1 MKSENEQEVM
11 RTVQRW
17 NAKVDKNAIESQIA
31 TWISAGVAF
40 PNSPEGTRLI
50 YKSES
55 KIGIDERQRP
65 FSAGSRRLSKRSTIA
80 ADVYVNCGS
89 EEYDYLSTIEIA
101 LPIYMIVK

>member
-17 NAKVDKNAIESQIA
+17 NAKMDKNSIESQLA

-65 FSAGSRRLSKRSTIA
+65 FSAGSRRLSKRRTIA

-89 EEYDYLSTIEIA
+89 EEYDYFSTIKVHYYI
-101 LPIYMIVK
+101 L

>member
-1 MKSENEQEVM
+1 MDKSSIDN
-11 RTVQRW
+11 
-17 NAKVDKNAIESQIA
+17 QIA

-55 KIGIDERQRP
+55 KVGIDDRQHP
-65 FSAGSRRLSKRSTIA
+65 FSMGSRRMSKRSTLA

-89 EEYDYLSTIEIA
+89 EEYDYISRQ
-101 LPIYMIVK
+101 